1 MFQRIWSAIDWA
13 LGLQL
18 ESKDLGVW
26 QMSLRAVIVFI
37 LAIAMIRIGDKR
49 FMGKNSAL
57 DVMLGIVYGS
67 LVSRAITGN
76 APFFPAM
83 AAGLVLILMHWLM
96 SAVAFRSHGF
106 GVLVKGGNRTLVRD
120 GEIQWEAMKKGH
132 ITEHDLN
139 EALRNQGKNPDLR
152 QVKSAHLERNGEIS
166 IIAKE

>member
-106 GVLVKGGNRTLVRD
+106 GVLVKGDNRTLVRD

-152 QVKSAHLERNGEIS
+152 QVKAAHLERNGEIS
-166 IIAKE
+166 IIAGE